1 MFWMFYAFF
10 WVIPR
15 RLNFKCRRFG
25 TLCLFR
31 LHRQVGA
38 SRDPSQL
45 VSVLWTAPN
54 LSPSVLM
61 AQANSETNLFP
72 YNTSNMPPAEFI
84 LHAPTCI
91 WRWNRQSVPKRL
103 HLKFR
108 RPGITQKKAYKTL
121 SLSDQWL
128 QGGFWRHRPGDG
140 DGGSAGGRG
149 DFERSLVV
157 SGDRTNSVQTD
168 VWMLKNYTNVISV
181 YQLKLQGT
189 WEISGYWG
197 ASRLQ
202 KLKILWH
209 VRWFT
214 AKSMNIIMGENN
226 FASLSGY
233 SVNVAPVHAMNM

>member
-72 YNTSNMPPAEFI
+72 YNTPNMPLADFI
-84 LHAPTCI
+84 LHTPTCI
-91 WRWNRQSVPKRL
+91 WRWNRQCSETSAFKIQTPGNNPKESIQ
-103 HLKFR
+103 HSEHGKSLKSKIR
-108 RPGITQKKAYKTL
+108 TL
-121 SLSDQWL
+121 LFYNLLW
-128 QGGFWRHRPGDG
+128 
-140 DGGSAGGRG
+140 
-149 DFERSLVV
+149 
-157 SGDRTNSVQTD
+157 DRT
-168 VWMLKNYTNVISV
+168 
-181 YQLKLQGT
+181 
-189 WEISGYWG
+189 
-197 ASRLQ
+197 
-202 KLKILWH
+202 KLKY
-209 VRWFT
+209 
-214 AKSMNIIMGENN
+214 KK
-226 FASLSGY
+226 
-233 SVNVAPVHAMNM
+233 